1 MRTGRINQ
9 QKMYYSLQGNRVP
22 VYERNPDGSIKYILV
37 DGVSVPVETGEYEIG
52 YNTPVLFYG
61 NISTSGEANVNEYGL
76 SISDYD
82 AVLIMPYNAI
92 PITETSLIW
101 HKSEVGYIDTDH
113 TIVDPYTADYRVI
126 SVKDSLNA
134 SKYVLKRITK

>member
-1 MRTGRINQ
+1 MRLGRINKQ
-9 QKMYYSLQGNRVP
+9 RLFYALQGAQIP
-22 VYERNPDGSIKYILV
+22 IYERNSDGTIKYITIDNTL
-37 DGVSVPVETGEYEIG
+37 VPVETGDYEIG
-52 YNTPVLFYG
+52 YEMPVEFYA

-82 AVLIMPYNAI
+82 AVVVAPYGYL

-101 HKSEVGYIDTDH
+101 HKGDIGYKDINH
-113 TIVDPYTADYRVI
+113 TIVDPNTADYRVVA
-126 SVKDSLNA
+126 VKDSLNV

>member
-1 MRTGRINQ
+1 MRVGRINK
-9 QKMYYSLQGNRVP
+9 QKMFYALQSGRVP
-22 VYERNPDGSIKYILV
+22 IYERNPDGSIKYITV
-37 DGVSVPVETGEYEIG
+37 DGVLVPVETGEYEIG
-52 YNTPVLFYG
+52 YATPVAFFA
-61 NISTSGEANVNEYGL
+61 NISTSGEADVNEYGL

-82 AVLIMPYNAI
+82 AVIVLPSNAI

-101 HKSEVGYIDTDH
+101 HKSAVGYVDTDH

-134 SKYVLKRITK
+134 TKYVLKRITK

>member
-1 MRTGRINQ
+1 MRVGRINK
-9 QKMYYSLQGNRVP
+9 QKMYYSLQGERVP
-22 VYERNPDGSIKYILV
+22 IYERNPDGTIKYITV
-37 DGVSVPVETGEYEIG
+37 DGVLVPVETGEYEIG
-52 YNTPVLFYG
+52 YAVPVMFYA
-61 NISTSGEANVNEYGL
+61 NISTSGEADVNEYGL

-82 AVLIMPYNAI
+82 AVIVLPKNAI

-101 HKSEVGYIDTDH
+101 HRSTIGYKDTDQ
-113 TIVDPYTADYRVI
+113 TIVDPNTADYRVV